1 MTATPRL
8 DLPLLAAGQAQK
20 HVTHNDALIRLDAL
34 VHLAVAS
41 RTETFPP
48 AVPVETSAYIV
59 PADGTGVFA
68 GHEDEVAIFEDGGW
82 SFLEPR
88 PGWQAWVADEAEE
101 QVWTG
106 AVWRRASPISSEGAE
121 LWGVNATADATNRL
135 AVASPAS
142 LFDHDGAG
150 HRLTI
155 NKAVAGQTASVVLQ
169 DGFSGRAEIG
179 LAGDDDLHFKVSADG
194 SAWTEALLVDRASGL
209 VSLPATPWA
218 AQPNLLVNGDMAIN
232 QRGFA
237 GGALGSGAYGF
248 DRWKADAA
256 GTNLSISG
264 FAITL
269 TSGAIAQVVEPAL
282 WGIASF
288 AGVPLTLS
296 VERLSGGDL
305 TVAIGGVS
313 ATIPAGSGRRAAT
326 LTPAGGDTGPLAV
339 RLAPAA
345 GAVTFQRIKLEF
357 GTHATAWQA
366 RPLPQ
371 EQMLARRY
379 HWRIAGGFLFD
390 GYQAAGQTLSG
401 LILLPTAMRAVPSVS
416 FSVLSQGNIDSGT
429 ARGIDTPTIGSARMW
444 MAAAATGR
452 VFAEFS
458 AIAFDAEL

>member
-1 MTATPRL
+1 MTATARL

-34 VHLAVAS
+34 VHLSVTS
-41 RTETFPP
+41 RTETGPP
-48 AVPVETSAYIV
+48 AVPSETSAYIV
-59 PADGTGVFA
+59 PAAATGVFA
-68 GHEDEVAIFEDGGW
+68 GHEDEVALFEDGGW

-101 QVWTG
+101 QIWTG
-106 AVWRRASPISSEGAE
+106 TIWRRASPISSEGAE
-121 LWGVNATADATNRL
+121 LWGVNATADAANRL

-142 LFDHDGAG
+142 LFNHDGAG

-155 NKAVAGQTASVVLQ
+155 NKAAAGQTASFVLQ

-179 LAGDDDLHFKVSADG
+179 LAGDDDLHLKVSADG
-194 SAWTEALLVDRASGL
+194 SSWTEALMVDRSNGQ

-218 AQPNLLVNGDMAIN
+218 AQPNLLVNGDMTIN
-232 QRGFA
+232 QRGFS

-256 GTNLSISG
+256 GTSLSVSG
-264 FAITL
+264 FSITL
-269 TSGAIAQVVEPAL
+269 SSGAIVQIVEPLL

-296 VERLSGGDL
+296 VEGLSGGNL
-305 TVAIGGVS
+305 TVGIGSVSGAI
-313 ATIPAGSGRRAAT
+313 TAGSGRRSVT
-326 LTPAGGDTGPLAV
+326 LTPAVGDTV

-345 GAVTFQRIKLEF
+345 GAVAFQRIKLEF
-357 GTHATAWQA
+357 GRHATPWQA

-371 EQMLARRY
+371 EQALARRY
-379 HWRIAGGFLFD
+379 HWRVEGTYLFD
-390 GYQAAGQTLSG
+390 GYQAAGQAVTE
-401 LILLPTAMRAVPSVS
+401 LIVLPTSMRAVPSAS
-416 FSVLSQGNIDSGT
+416 FSVVSQGNINGGGT
-429 ARGIDTPTIGSARMW
+429 DRGIDTLTAGSARMR

-458 AIAFDAEL
+458 DIVFDAEL

>member
-41 RTETFPP
+41 RTETVPP
-48 AVPVETSAYIV
+48 AVPTETSAYIV
-59 PADGTGVFA
+59 PAGGTGVFA

-82 SFLEPR
+82 SFFEPR

-101 QVWTG
+101 QIWTG
-106 AVWRRASPISSEGAE
+106 TIWRRASPISSEGAE

-142 LFDHDGAG
+142 LFNHDGAG

-155 NKAVAGQTASVVLQ
+155 NKAAAGQTASVVLQ

-179 LAGDDDLHFKVSADG
+179 LAGDDDLHFKVSTDG
-194 SAWTEALLVDRASGL
+194 LAWTEALLVDRASGR
-209 VSLPATPWA
+209 VRLPATDWA

-248 DRWKADAA
+248 DRWKAYPGGAS
-256 GTNLSISG
+256 LSTSG

-269 TSGAIAQVVEPAL
+269 ASGTIVQVVEPVL

-288 AGVPLTLS
+288 AGMPLTLS
-296 VERLSGGDL
+296 VEGLSGGDL
-305 TVAIGGVS
+305 AVAIGSVS
-313 ATIPAGSGRRAAT
+313 GTVPAGSGRQAVT
-326 LTPAGGDTGPLAV
+326 LTPAGGDSGPLPI
-339 RLAPAA
+339 RLGPAA
-345 GAVTFQRIKLEF
+345 GAVTLRRIKLEF

-371 EQMLARRY
+371 EQALARRY
-379 HWRIAGGFLFD
+379 HWRLAGGFLFD
-390 GYQAAGQTLSG
+390 GYQAAGQVLSG
-401 LILLPTAMRAVPSVS
+401 LILLPTAMRVVPTVS

-429 ARGIDTPTIGSARMW
+429 ARGIDTPTTGSARMW
-444 MAAAATGR
+444 MTAAATGR
-452 VFAEFS
+452 LFAEFS